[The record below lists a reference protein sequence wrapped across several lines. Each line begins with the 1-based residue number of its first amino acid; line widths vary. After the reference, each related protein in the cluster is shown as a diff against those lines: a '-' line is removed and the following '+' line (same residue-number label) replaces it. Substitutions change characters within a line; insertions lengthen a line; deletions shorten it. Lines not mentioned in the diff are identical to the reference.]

1 MVLQPR
7 RAEDG
12 LAVHLLPE
20 DLKGLFEVMITGWR
34 DDGPGWRDDRHPWV
48 GAPG

>member
-20 DLKGLFEVMITGWR
+20 DLKGLFEVAYIT
-34 DDGPGWRDDRHPWV
+34 GWRDDRHPWV
-48 GAPG
+48 GAPR